1 MPAPLAIF
9 ICFLGILGL
18 FYLNREESVRTSK
31 ALWIPVVWLLLIGSR
46 PVTMWF
52 DSNPNVIPTASSNL
66 EGSPI
71 DAAVLGTV
79 LAIGLCVLVARRD
92 KTVSYLAVMT
102 PVIAYFVYCLI
113 SITWSP
119 VPVPSLK
126 RWIKDVGDVVMVL
139 IILTDLQPMAAL
151 RRLYSRVGFI
161 LFPLSAVLIR
171 YTSLGRAWDNDG
183 MLSIVGV
190 TTNKNMFGLILFV
203 ITLGVLWNCQLLLAN
218 KSEPNRN
225 RRLVAQGTLLLF
237 GLVELRLAHSSTSLA
252 CFALGSGLML
262 AMHLRS
268 IQRRPSRVHLLS
280 FAVFALGGLAL
291 FIGGTGDVASALG
304 RDSTF
309 SGRTL
314 IWSALLPTVTHPMIG
329 TGFDSYWN
337 SPNVLQFQR
346 TLNAQGWYHAEGLNE
361 AHDGYLEVY
370 LNLGW
375 IGVSLIAVILI
386 TGYSRTCRAFRRN
399 REIGSLIL
407 PYILTVMI
415 YNITEAG
422 FRTLGASWIFMLL
435 SVITASGI
443 NAGLVPDETT
453 KPGVLRRAKRWLLPV
468 DEQSVGQS
476 SPNLSQMGLYAGESS
491 SFLGAARALDAQSD
505 LVSGYAVKRQ
515 GTSAK

>member
-1 MPAPLAIF
+1 
-9 ICFLGILGL
+9 
-18 FYLNREESVRTSK
+18 
-31 ALWIPVVWLLLIGSR
+31 
-46 PVTMWF
+46 MWF
-52 DSNPNVIPTASSNL
+52 DNNPTVIPSANSNL

-79 LAIGLCVLVARRD
+79 VALGLCVIAARKN
-92 KTVSYLAVMT
+92 KTISYLAVIT
-102 PVIAYFVYCLI
+102 PVVAYFVYCLI
-113 SITWSP
+113 SVTWSP
-119 VPVPSLK
+119 VPIPSLK

-139 IILTDLQPMAAL
+139 IILTDPQPMAAL

-203 ITLGVLWNCQLLLAN
+203 ITLGVLWNCRLLLTN
-218 KSEPNRN
+218 RSEPNRN

-237 GLVELRLAHSSTSLA
+237 GLVELRMAHSSTSLA

-268 IQRRPSRVHLLS
+268 IQRRPSRVYILS

-291 FIGGTGDVASALG
+291 FIGGTGDVATALG

-346 TLNAQGWYHAEGLNE
+346 TLNSMGWYHAEGLNE

-375 IGVSLIAVILI
+375 IGVCLIVVILS
-386 TGYSRTCRAFRRN
+386 TGYSRACRAFRRN

-407 PYILTVMI
+407 PYILTGTI

-422 FRTLGASWIFMLL
+422 FRTLGASWIFVLL

-453 KPGVLRRAKRWLLPV
+453 KRRVLRPAKPRHLAV
-468 DEQSVGQS
+468 DEQSVGPS
-476 SPNLSQMGLYAGESS
+476 GLTSPQVGL
-491 SFLGAARALDAQSD
+491 
-505 LVSGYAVKRQ
+505 
-515 GTSAK
+515 